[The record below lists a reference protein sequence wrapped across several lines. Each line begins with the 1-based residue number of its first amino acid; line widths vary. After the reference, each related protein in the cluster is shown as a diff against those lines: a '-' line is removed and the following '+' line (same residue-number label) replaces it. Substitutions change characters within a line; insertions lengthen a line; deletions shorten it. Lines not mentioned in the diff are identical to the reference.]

1 MHQTRLLARAFFDRL
16 FESELM
22 PEGLPQVQLVLW
34 SILLAATPT
43 TAMPL
48 VFLKKYAHDQFYK
61 PLGPEMA
68 ADRMILLTLSMM
80 AIGVVGLV
88 IWDGVF
94 PDRRDVRILGPLPIK
109 TRRFVV
115 ARLAAIGR
123 VYVMFSTAIC
133 VLQSVLFGM
142 IASGYGAP
150 VSRLHGIAAHLVT
163 VFLACTFVFCFLV
176 AAQCLLLLLFGR
188 RTALAASMVFQIL
201 FAISLVQLVVFLP
214 DLGRVLREGGR
225 SHEGLSAIAAL
236 PPTWFFGV
244 YEVLAGTAD
253 AGAFALARIAVGS
266 TLLSTALAIGL
277 YAASYDLLSRRAL
290 EGAAP
295 TRGRARQLALARA
308 AQLSRTV
315 SRPLTVAVRQF
326 TVRTL
331 TRSRSHRM
339 MLAIYAGIA
348 LAFVISSAVS
358 VAFRNGGGVWQ
369 PGLAMLSMPL
379 IIQFL
384 MLVALR
390 VITSVPSEPKARWV
404 FRAAEP
410 ADRPG
415 ALNGLGDTMM
425 MLVVW
430 PTVGFALLQGLLFWT
445 VTAAISHAVFCL
457 VLGRLL
463 AETLLLNTDKLPF
476 ACTYFPGKSRVFAL
490 WPIYLSAFF
499 FYSIVFAQ
507 IDRVMLSRHR
517 ALAIWC
523 LALTLAT
530 QAVVLLRRRF
540 LNALPG
546 LRFEEEDPDRIF
558 QGFNLSEGIAAE
570 SRPPLNA
577 QIPTPGSPGE
587 SLVRARSA

>member
-48 VFLKKYAHDQFYK
+48 VFLKKYTHDQFYK

-94 PDRRDVRILGPLPIK
+94 PDRRDVRILGPLPIE

-115 ARLAAIGR
+115 ARLAALGR

-163 VFLACTFVFCFLV
+163 VFLACTFVFCFLI

-201 FAISLVQLVVFLP
+201 FAIGLVQLVVFLP

-253 AGAFALARIAVGS
+253 GGAFALARIAVGS
-266 TLLSTALAIGL
+266 TLLSVALAIGL

-358 VAFRNGGGVWQ
+358 VLFRNGGAGVWQ

-415 ALNGLGDTMM
+415 ALDGLGDTMM
-425 MLVVW
+425 TLVVW
-430 PTVGFALLQGLLFWT
+430 PTVGFALLQGLLFWA

-499 FYSIVFAQ
+499 FYSIVFAE
-507 IDRVMLSRHR
+507 IDYVMLTRPR
-517 ALAIWC
+517 ALVIWC
-523 LALTLAT
+523 LAVTLVT
-530 QAVVLLRRRF
+530 QAVAWLRNRL
-540 LNALPG
+540 LNALTG
-546 LRFEEEDPDRIF
+546 LRFEEEDPDRLF

-570 SRPPLNA
+570 SRPPINVRSPA
-577 QIPTPGSPGE
+577 SDRPGE
-587 SLVRARSA
+587 SLVRVR